1 MVCCINIKLE
11 VQIKKVLNFNY
22 CQIFYIIICLSTPF
36 NLLLMVFFICIVFYL
51 SHRFHRLLKNV
62 LKFICV
68 ICGFTFLVNNSPL
81 YFIDIDN
88 FRFGL
93 LFFLT
98 AKFRR
103 EKRVYYF
110 VLMLNGTLIL
120 INAFMPIL

>member
-1 MVCCINIKLE
+1 VVCCFNIKLE
-11 VQIKKVLNFNY
+11 VQIKKVLNYNY
-22 CQIFYIIICLSTPF
+22 CQIFYIIICLNTPF

-68 ICGFTFLVNNSPL
+68 IYGFTFLVNNSPL

-98 AKFRR
+98 AKYRR